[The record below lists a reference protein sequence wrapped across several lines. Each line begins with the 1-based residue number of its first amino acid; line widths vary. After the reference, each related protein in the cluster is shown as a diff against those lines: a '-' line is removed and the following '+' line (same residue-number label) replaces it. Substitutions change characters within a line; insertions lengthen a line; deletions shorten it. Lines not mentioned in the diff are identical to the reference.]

1 MRVIPAS
8 ELVINADGSA
18 FHLHLKPE
26 QLADR
31 IVLVGDPER
40 VTTVASYFDSIECDI
55 TSREFHTITGTYKG
69 KRVTVVS
76 HGIGGDN
83 MDIVITELDSLA
95 NIDFNTRTVR
105 LEPRQLTFVRIGT
118 SGGLQPAVPIGTYVA
133 AAQCIGFDG
142 IIYFYAQTEKIRN
155 IALEQALM
163 KQLDWQI
170 ANLLPY
176 AVPADASLLD
186 QIASNDIVRGMT
198 IATNSFYGAQGRNLR
213 LPLADPLLN
222 KKIEAFNYEGDQ
234 ITNFEME
241 SAALAGL
248 SLMMGH
254 RALTVC
260 CIIAGRV
267 AQKMNTDYKGSMTDL
282 IEKVLDRI

>member
-1 MRVIPAS
+1 MRTIPAS

-31 IVLVGDPER
+31 VVLVGDPDR
-40 VTTVASYFDSIECDI
+40 VNTVASYFDERECDI
-55 TSREFHTITGTYKG
+55 TSREFHTITGTYRG
-69 KRVTVVS
+69 KRITVVS

-83 MDIVITELDSLA
+83 IDIVLTELDALA
-95 NIDFNTRTVR
+95 NIDFQSRTVR
-105 LEPRQLTFVRIGT
+105 EVSRQLTFVRIGT
-118 SGGLQPAVPIGTYVA
+118 SGGLQPTVPIGTYVA
-133 AAQCIGFDG
+133 AAESIGFDG
-142 IIYFYAQTEKIRN
+142 IIYYYAHSEKIRN
-155 IALEQALM
+155 ILLEHELM

-176 AVPADASLLD
+176 AVQADASLLD
-186 QIASNDIVRGMT
+186 QIAQDDIVRGMT
-198 IATNSFYGAQGRNLR
+198 IATNSFYGAQGRYLR
-213 LPLADPLLN
+213 LPLADPMLN
-222 KKIEAFNYEGDQ
+222 SKIESFEHKGNK

-248 SLMMGH
+248 SRMMGH

-267 AQKMNTDYKGSMTDL
+267 AQKMNTDYKGTMTGL
-282 IEKVLDRI
+282 IEKVLERI